1 LSTNLSVSKRS
12 WIILGVAAGL
22 VIGAGAPSTAR
33 ADPESG
39 EDSDK
44 QPDERPPE
52 QPSER
57 RNLFSDG
64 LSWQLFASSYYMFN
78 AHRVGGPYNELEY
91 PYADSHGFGL
101 VFAGGD
107 VSYRTDK
114 WGVRIDLRWGQ
125 NVGRLTELAPLSR
138 GFATW
143 IPHPKLTL
151 DLGYFAAFI
160 GVENADEWR
169 NPTFTRG
176 IIYFKMQPFRH
187 LGLRALIQP
196 HDKVDI
202 TVVTANGSIFGT
214 AYPSDVGNTVQVPTV
229 GAQIVYRFAP
239 DADLRL
245 GGLGSPNG
253 SDGNHNWQAIIDLI
267 ATWNPKAW
275 TFFINGDYQF
285 STQGPVTGINAI
297 RQWGVSLGGSYRF
310 TDHWSLG
317 LRGEYLGSDDGSRIG
332 NVGTVTGTVR
342 YSPIEYLIIS
352 LEPRAEFAGDDIY
365 YSRPFVTDPATG
377 NTVPSLNQDWFFGF
391 WIGMTARIGN

>member
-1 LSTNLSVSKRS
+1 
-12 WIILGVAAGL
+12 
-22 VIGAGAPSTAR
+22 
-33 ADPESG
+33 
-39 EDSDK
+39 
-44 QPDERPPE
+44 
-52 QPSER
+52 
-57 RNLFSDG
+57 
-64 LSWQLFASSYYMFN
+64 MFN

-114 WGVRIDLRWGQ
+114 WGVRVDLRWGQ

-143 IPHPKLTL
+143 IPCKKLTL
-151 DLGYFAAFI
+151 DLGYFAAFV
-160 GVENADEWR
+160 GTENADEWR

-176 IIYFKMQPFRH
+176 ILYFKIQPFRH

-202 TVVTANGSIFGT
+202 TVIAANGSIFGT
-214 AYPSDVGNTVQVPTV
+214 AYPSDVRNTVQVPTV
-229 GAQIVYRFAP
+229 GAQIVYRFAR

-275 TFFINGDYQF
+275 TLFINGDYQF
-285 STQGPVTGINAI
+285 STQGPLTGINAI

-317 LRGEYLGSDDGSRIG
+317 LRGEYVGSDDDSRGG
-332 NVGTVTGTVR
+332 NVGAVTGTVR
-342 YSPIEYLIIS
+342 YSPVEYLIIS
-352 LEPRAEFAGDDIY
+352 LEPRAEFAGNDIY